1 MFEMQNGK
9 DTGGLNVI
17 NCHENNATD
26 WIVCQFE
33 YYEDINYIKGGKFLR
48 AHIYGITAKPAF
60 EILISKII

>member
-26 WIVCQFE
+26 CILCQFE
-33 YYEDINYIKGGKFLR
+33 YYEDINYIKGGKFYVHTSMASLLNPLL
-48 AHIYGITAKPAF
+48 K
-60 EILISKII
+60 S